1 MKIAFIFAGQGS
13 QYIGMGREL
22 YENFSKCR
30 DMFDRADQ
38 VLGFKITEL
47 IFSGTKEELD
57 ITENTQPAI
66 LLTSIAAL
74 KAFEESNI
82 KPEVVAG
89 LSLREYSALVASGAI
104 DFEEALRLVKKRG

>member
-30 DMFDRADQ
+30 DMFDRADE

-57 ITENTQPAI
+57 ITEI
-66 LLTSIAAL
+66 L
-74 KAFEESNI
+74 NQQ
-82 KPEVVAG
+82 
-89 LSLREYSALVASGAI
+89 YY
-104 DFEEALRLVKKRG
+104 

>member
-30 DMFDRADQ
+30 DMCDRADE

-66 LLTSIAAL
+66 LLTSINS
-74 KAFEESNI
+74 FI
-82 KPEVVAG
+82 FV
-89 LSLREYSALVASGAI
+89 
-104 DFEEALRLVKKRG
+104 